1 MATTLSPPQISLL
14 SREKV
19 SPNQEGDERW
29 RLRIVCFRK
38 QDLESAGDL
47 LVGDPLFLMG
57 ELDRLETIL
66 HFVWESEVV
75 TTDLFD
81 ERVELIVDGRLY
93 CQSHSF
99 LSRVPSV
106 GTAKYYPTGLFG

>member
-1 MATTLSPPQISLL
+1 
-14 SREKV
+14 
-19 SPNQEGDERW
+19 
-29 RLRIVCFRK
+29 
-38 QDLESAGDL
+38 
-47 LVGDPLFLMG
+47 
-57 ELDRLETIL
+57 
-66 HFVWESEVV
+66 V